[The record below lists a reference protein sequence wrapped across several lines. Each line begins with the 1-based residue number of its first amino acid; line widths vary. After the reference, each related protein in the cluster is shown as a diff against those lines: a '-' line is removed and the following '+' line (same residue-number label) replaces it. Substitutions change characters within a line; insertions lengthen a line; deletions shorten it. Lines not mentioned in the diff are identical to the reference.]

1 MKALILS
8 ELERIWGRKRT
19 GILFIL
25 NIVFIFIIC
34 AFINFYK
41 VGFYGTDAYIKLNS
55 LNFSPFVL
63 REGHIILACI
73 ICPIIFID
81 CLNYEKTSG
90 GFRLYMIRAYDK
102 FEYIVSKWTA
112 LSITLFIFVLS
123 IFIVSTVF
131 GFTLMPQT
139 EYTELINVQGKH
151 GLISALIYNI
161 KFYMI
166 EYMILLCILGIASLV
181 SVLAPNAVLAVI
193 ATIAVIVGSIYVWDG
208 FSFLL
213 FSTDEIFKVLGGINT
228 AQFFIN
234 SAGIILITALSSE
247 IIWNKKGYYF

>member
-25 NIVFIFIIC
+25 NIVLIFMIC
-34 AFINFYK
+34 AFVNFYK
-41 VGFYGTDAYIKLNS
+41 VGFYGPNAYIKLNS

-102 FEYIVSKWTA
+102 FEYIVSKWIA
-112 LSITLFIFVLS
+112 LSITLFIFVIS
-123 IFIVSTVF
+123 IFIVSNVF
-131 GFTLMPQT
+131 GFTLMPKT
-139 EYTELINVQGKH
+139 EYTELVNVQGEY
-151 GLISALIYNI
+151 GLISALLYNI

-181 SVLAPNAVLAVI
+181 SVLVPNAVLAVI

-213 FSTDEIFKVLGGINT
+213 FSTDEIFNALGGINT
-228 AQFFIN
+228 AQFFI
-234 SAGIILITALSSE
+234 SLIGIILITVLSSGV
-247 IIWNKKGYYF
+247 IWKKKGYYF